1 VRVSREAV
9 RVAVYDASMA
19 EAFERFRRSAWPG
32 SGGRE
37 PGASSR
43 APSAA
48 GAPVFVFVKGSD
60 IIGHLATIP
69 VQIASSGATVAAHWI
84 VGFMVLAE
92 HRNGLVGPLLVRE
105 ATRTLD
111 CALSL
116 FVEPPVQRILTG
128 MKWSHRGVLSEHL
141 RVLDARAVARNVR
154 LGALQG
160 LGAPARSLAGA
171 GLALLQGARSLQ
183 ARLARAKGAL
193 GAVREEQGFDAG
205 FDALWHSVRDRF
217 GACVSRDGE
226 SLRRRYGGRPERYR
240 LLACR
245 EGQRLLGYCIVTVK
259 QFSGDPRM
267 GDLKLGTIVDC
278 LFDPASPAVMQ
289 SLLAGA
295 LGLLR
300 REGAQAALCTAS
312 HDAVTRLLRAN
323 GFLAIPGN
331 LNFALHDRTP
341 SPLLDIPLES
351 WHLMRGDSDA
361 DQNF

>member
-1 VRVSREAV
+1 VSREAV
-9 RVAVYDASMA
+9 RVAIYDASMA
-19 EAFERFRRSAWPG
+19 DAFERFRRSAWPG

-37 PGASSR
+37 PGASNP
-43 APSAA
+43 APIRPD
-48 GAPVFVFVKGSD
+48 APVFVFVKGSD

-69 VQIASSGATVAAHWI
+69 VQVASRGATVAAHWI

-105 ATRTLD
+105 ATRALG

-160 LGAPARSLAGA
+160 LGAPARTLAGW
-171 GLALLQGARSLQ
+171 GLALLQAARSLHGHH
-183 ARLARAKGAL
+183 ARGKGAY
-193 GAVREEQGFDAG
+193 GEVREETGFDAG
-205 FDALWHSVRDRF
+205 FDTLWHSVRDRF
-217 GACVSRDGE
+217 GACVSRDRE
-226 SLRRRYGGRPERYR
+226 SLRRRYGGQPERYR
-240 LLACR
+240 VLACR

-259 QFSGDPRM
+259 QFSGDLRM
-267 GDLKLGTIVDC
+267 GDLKLGTIVDG
-278 LFDPASPAVMQ
+278 LFDPASPEVMQ
-289 SLLAGA
+289 SLLTAA
-295 LGLLR
+295 MGLFR
-300 REGAQAALCTAS
+300 REGAQAVLCTAS
-312 HDAVTRLLRAN
+312 HDAVIRALRAH
-323 GFLAIPGN
+323 GFLAIPGS
-331 LNFALHDRTP
+331 LNFALHDRAR
-341 SPLLDIPLES
+341 SPLPDVPLSS